1 MSCGHH
7 LHLEQDV
14 SNLGRPTTFKV
25 VFFHK
30 FAMSPMSDVCNV
42 NVLHVSDDVC
52 LILSQYSSVISLMCV
67 VFLYL

>member
-1 MSCGHH
+1 
-7 LHLEQDV
+7 
-14 SNLGRPTTFKV
+14 
-25 VFFHK
+25 
-30 FAMSPMSDVCNV
+30 MSPMSDVCNV